1 MKTMKFPDAI
11 AKKVM
16 LFIYYEIVHE
26 VQNRQKDRNR
36 KCKEE
41 RRRKKKQHIQS
52 GYNNT
57 HSIEQTNN
65 IVSCKPDRQS

>member
-1 MKTMKFPDAI
+1 MKSYTKYKI
-11 AKKVM
+11 
-16 LFIYYEIVHE
+16 E
-26 VQNRQKDRNR
+26 KDRNR
-36 KCKEE
+36 KYKEE
-41 RRRKKKQHIQS
+41 RKKNIQS